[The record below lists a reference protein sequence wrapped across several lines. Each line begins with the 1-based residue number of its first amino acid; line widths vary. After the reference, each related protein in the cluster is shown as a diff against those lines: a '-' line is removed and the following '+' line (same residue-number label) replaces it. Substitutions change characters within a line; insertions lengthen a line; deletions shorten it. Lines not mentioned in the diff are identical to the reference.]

1 MKKAYSVTLDKEL
14 VDELRKK
21 PYVGLSP
28 LLNSLLKKYLEKNK
42 DE

>member
-1 MKKAYSVTLDKEL
+1 MKKAYTVTLDKEL
-14 VDELRKK
+14 VDEVRKK

-28 LLNSLLKKYLEKNK
+28 LLNSLLKTHVEKNK